1 MAQIFGDKLLMFHV
15 STVDANTVT
24 SADDGADVDLAAF
37 PAKNI
42 SSIVAVNDGLHISF
56 MNGTRYEAG
65 GLTGTP
71 GSNAVEGIEQ
81 ALVIVSCTSG
91 KEAAV
96 MEDLWSTMNSVTSS
110 SVLKFDAIAGTYP
123 VENITG
129 ISVRRTVTTITAASD
144 S

>member
-15 STVDANTVT
+15 STVDANSVAN
-24 SADDGADVDLAAF
+24 ADNGADLDLAAF

-42 SSIVAVNDGLHISF
+42 TSMAAENNGSGLVYVYFKNGTKHEDGVAV
-56 MNGTRYEAG
+56 G
-65 GLTGTP
+65 G
-71 GSNAVEGIEQ
+71 SVIESMEQ
-81 ALVIVSCTSG
+81 AFVRITCTSG

-96 MEDLWSTMNSVTSS
+96 MEDLWSAMNSVSSS
-110 SVLKFDAIAGTYP
+110 SVLKFDAVAGKYP
-123 VENITG
+123 VENVTG